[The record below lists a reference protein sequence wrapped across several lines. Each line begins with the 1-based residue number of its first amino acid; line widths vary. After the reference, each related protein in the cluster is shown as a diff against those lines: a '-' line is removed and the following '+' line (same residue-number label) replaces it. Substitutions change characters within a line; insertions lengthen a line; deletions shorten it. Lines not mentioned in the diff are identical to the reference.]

1 MGIKKSC
8 VWWSA
13 LYSEWIYHIRQEMLK
28 EHPEW
33 NEWEKTKKK
42 LNEKKVTNSSKIQ
55 TKKFE
60 SKNRCWTCEW
70 TATIITAVAAYV
82 ALSSLSQHT
91 MHWHSNL
98 FAFFHCAY
106 GYIFLFVAGLI
117 SSLSMDEFLATMI
130 KNGFFSFS
138 FAVFVVLFSFIHV
151 AKWRLFIY
159 YSLLLLLFFRWFHA
173 NENNQCWR
181 IVCAWY
187 STLRRQIVWIGGAW
201 IVQFLL
207 VFFACFLFIFL
218 LFVSCFKKEILFYPF
233 WSMEWSTECEEWKTT
248 LLWHFSTH
256 LKEWT
261 MKLTLLIVNW

>member
-1 MGIKKSC
+1 MLNMWMNCDYNNSRCCIRCTLISQ
-8 VWWSA
+8 STHNA
-13 LYSEWIYHIRQEMLK
+13 LAFRF
-28 EHPEW
+28 
-33 NEWEKTKKK
+33 
-42 LNEKKVTNSSKIQ
+42 V
-55 TKKFE
+55 
-60 SKNRCWTCEW
+60 C
-70 TATIITAVAAYV
+70 
-82 ALSSLSQHT
+82 
-91 MHWHSNL
+91 
-98 FAFFHCAY
+98 FFHCAY

-218 LFVSCFKKEILFYPF
+218 LFVSCFKKEILFL
-233 WSMEWSTECEEWKTT
+233 STLEYGVKYRMWRMKDDVAVAFQYT
-248 LLWHFSTH
+248 LKRMNNEVNVIDRQLVSVLNGQTSILCIKICVDRTNKRRIFKFPSFRIFYDQIFAF
-256 LKEWT
+256 
-261 MKLTLLIVNW
+261 LIRKHYK